1 MIPSQFL
8 TRLLASGALVLSGIV
23 TSSASAAG
31 KAEASAEEVGNI
43 HQISAEV
50 CKTCHQEVYK
60 QWAESMHSR
69 STALKDPLHGAF
81 YQMEAG
87 SPTEEG
93 VLHKKS
99 GQYPVC
105 LSCHAPNAAI
115 DKTTKLDARPAYA
128 EGVNCVACHTLK
140 TYKGIKTPDG
150 KQQLGLSAYEVA
162 KNLQGPAGFPRG
174 LAKLTA
180 GSDPFGGAGAA
191 GADASQKPNP
201 HLGEAVDFEG
211 KHIPAMVMEAN
222 PSLMKSSDAC
232 MGCHDQ
238 RDNPHGVPLCQTGNE
253 YIDSGSN
260 VNCLSCH
267 MPLANGLADHTMGGG
282 HNKAVLARA
291 ALFDLKVEKSGKAT
305 EAVKAAKAAAKVGK
319 QDKADGPGNN
329 LKASVR
335 IKNQQPHSLP
345 TGAPFRNLYVKLT
358 AYDDKGEVVWES
370 AKGHPAESDPQA
382 YFSYSMVDDTGKPA
396 PPPVATKAGPD
407 SRLKPHEDRTL
418 TYEIPAKGVVLVRG
432 ELYYG
437 LLWPGLAKQFSQ
449 LPEEVRTPMLVSVVE
464 RPIAP

>member
-1 MIPSQFL
+1 VTPSRHLTKFL
-8 TRLLASGALVLSGIV
+8 
-23 TSSASAAG
+23 SSAVIGLAGIISAATCLG
-31 KAEASAEEVGNI
+31 EEPTNI
-43 HQISAEV
+43 HQVSAEV
-50 CKTCHQEVYK
+50 CKTCHQDIFK
-60 QWAESMHSR
+60 QWKESMHSK
-69 STALKDPLHGAF
+69 STALADPLHGAF

-99 GQYPVC
+99 GKYPVC

-115 DKTTKLDARPAYA
+115 DKTTKLDANPAYA

-140 TYKGIKTPDG
+140 TYKGIKDAEG
-150 KQQLGLSAYEVA
+150 KQQLGLKAYEVA
-162 KNLQGPAGFPRG
+162 KNLQGPAGFPQG

-201 HLGEAVDFEG
+201 HLGAAVDFEG
-211 KHIPAMVMEAN
+211 QKIPAMIMESN

-267 MPLANGLADHTMGGG
+267 MPLANGMADHSMGGG

-291 ALFDLKVEKSGKAT
+291 ALFDLKVEQVEGV
-305 EAVKAAKAAAKVGK
+305 EKAAKGAKAGKAAGK
-319 QDKADGPGNN
+319 
-329 LKASVR
+329 LRASVR

-345 TGAPFRNLYVKLT
+345 TGAPFRNMFVKVT
-358 AYDDKGEVVWES
+358 AYNDKGEAVWQS
-370 AKGHPAESDPQA
+370 AKGHPVESDPQA
-382 YFSYSMVDDTGKPA
+382 YFSYSMVDDAGKPA
-396 PPPVATKAGPD
+396 PPPAATKPGPD

-418 TYEIPAKGVVLVRG
+418 SYEIPANGVVLVRG
-432 ELYYG
+432 ELYYS

-449 LPEEVRTPMLVSVVE
+449 LPEDVRTPLLVAAVE
-464 RPIAP
+464 REITP

>member
-1 MIPSQFL
+1 MS
-8 TRLLASGALVLSGIV
+8 AALGLSGLLTIN
-23 TSSASAAG
+23 
-31 KAEASAEEVGNI
+31 ASAEEAGNI
-43 HQISAEV
+43 HHISAEV
-50 CKTCHQEVYK
+50 CKTCHQEIYK
-60 QWAESMHSR
+60 QWNESMHSR

-99 GQYPVC
+99 GKYPVC

-115 DKTTKLDARPAYA
+115 DKTTKLDAKPAYA

-140 TYKGIKTPDG
+140 AYKGVTDAEG
-150 KQQLGLSAYEVA
+150 KQQLGLKAYEIGQ
-162 KNLQGPAGFPRG
+162 NLQGPAGFPRG

-180 GSDPFGGAGAA
+180 GSDPFGGAGAS

-201 HLGEAVDFEG
+201 HLGEAVEFEG
-211 KHIPAMVMEAN
+211 QKIPAMVMEAN
-222 PSLMKSSDAC
+222 PSLMKSSDSC

-267 MPLANGLADHTMGGG
+267 MPLANGLADHSMGGG

-291 ALFDLKVEKSGKAT
+291 ALFDLKVEKAGKAT
-305 EAVKAAKAAAKVGK
+305 QAVKAAKAAKAGK
-319 QDKADGPGNN
+319 GDKAAKDEKADKTADKLN
-329 LKASVR
+329 ASVR

-345 TGAPFRNLYVKLT
+345 TGAPFRNMFVKLT
-358 AYDDKGEVVWES
+358 AYNDKGEVVWES

-382 YFSYSMVDDTGKPA
+382 YFTYTMVDDAGKPA
-396 PPPVATKAGPD
+396 PPPVATKPGPD

-418 TYEIPAKGVVLVRG
+418 SYEIPAQGVVLVRG

-437 LLWPGLAKQFSQ
+437 LIWPGLAKQFSQ
-449 LPEEVRTPMLVSVVE
+449 LPEDVRTPILAAAVE
-464 RPIAP
+464 REIAP